1 MIKSKKFWYF
11 LMIGAIVLYLLSIIL
26 GRYLFPG
33 DLFLSHI
40 FFIGL
45 VILHIVE
52 IPIVSLKIGKERGI
66 PVLIIVINTL
76 LYGFTWW
83 LPLKMGIIDR

>member
-1 MIKSKKFWYF
+1 MIQNKRFWYF
-11 LMIGAIVLYLLSIIL
+11 LMFGAIVLYALSILL

-33 DLFLSHI
+33 DLLMSHI

-45 VILHIVE
+45 VVLHIVE
-52 IPIVSLKIGKERGI
+52 IPAVSLKIGREKGL
-66 PVLIIVINTL
+66 PSMIVVMNTL

-83 LPLKMGIIDR
+83 LPLKKGIIDK